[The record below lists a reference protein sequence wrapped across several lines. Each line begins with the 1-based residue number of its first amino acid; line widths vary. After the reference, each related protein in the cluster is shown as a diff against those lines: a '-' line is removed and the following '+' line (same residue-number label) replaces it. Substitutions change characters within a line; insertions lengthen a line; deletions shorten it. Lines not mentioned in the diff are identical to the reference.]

1 MRKNTRRQAPRPVV
15 AMPARD
21 EAKIPVAMT
30 IDQQFLGVIIAE
42 LRQLN
47 ERLARME
54 ARLG

>member
-21 EAKIPVAMT
+21 EAPIPVAMT

-42 LRQLN
+42 LRQIN